1 MRICLVVH
9 GFPPLER
16 TGVENYTATLARAL
30 VAAGHR
36 VEVFVPRPAPDLP
49 QLSQR
54 REEVDGYGVT
64 WLTTNWPPRNPEE
77 ALDLPG
83 VASRFGDFLDR
94 ECPEIV
100 HFQHLIKLGLG
111 LVEEAEQ
118 RSIPTL
124 LTAHDYYGVCHRF
137 TLLTPDLERCTTLG
151 DSEACARCDLALA
164 HLNRQPDLGDYH
176 MGVLPDQL
184 EAKARGT
191 LEATLAGDRESAG
204 IPAEEWTRAV
214 EDRTKLDER
223 RRTIF
228 NRIDRIVAPTE
239 FLKNQ
244 LVAGGVEEDRVRLL
258 RYGIDTAALNGM
270 RARKRD
276 ASSPIRFGF
285 LGSLTKHKG
294 VKVLLE
300 AFGKVTEPAELF
312 VWGDS
317 TDNVFVDRMKA
328 LASEV
333 GARICGAFR
342 QSELRECL
350 EQVDVVVVPSIW
362 VENYPISIREA
373 FKAKRPVIA
382 SRVGALPESV
392 RDGVDG
398 LLFDVGDADA
408 LAECMSRL
416 IREDGLLE
424 RFIGGV
430 TKVKSITEQV
440 NELVPMYE
448 ELVETHKLRE
458 DLDLPEHLLDMAD
471 RHAELV
477 RTPTRDLFRM
487 ALEGLGDLRTG
498 LLGRKG
504 KASPE
509 EWIIRALATDSE
521 AQVLMQDLRRQG
533 DWLRETLASH
543 EQTEEALGHH
553 IEWREREL
561 DGQRQ
566 ELSWLREQRESL
578 EKEKQWL
585 NKEIS
590 NREGELSWLRD
601 ERERLTADREFF
613 LTESEKLRGSREKLQ
628 EESERLQT
636 ERARLLEE
644 CDNMQSDVAS
654 LSQQIGE
661 MTDVFQSERQKLESS
676 LSEVESDREQVEG
689 ERDRL
694 ENQYDELTGELEK
707 VLTERE
713 HERTAYEQQQEDL
726 RDHLRATAQL
736 GVLAL
741 QAQAKVI
748 GNELGLLTS
757 LLQGEDAE
765 QQEQPPET
773 FDDIV
778 PATRDAIAGLR
789 ELLEEVRWRRE
800 EMQSAADA
808 ADRRLVSLLV
818 KKTGLGRRVRGWA
831 RPGRDDS

>member
-54 REEVDGYGVT
+54 REEVDGYGIT

-94 ECPEIV
+94 ECPQVV

-118 RSIPTL
+118 RGIPTL

-164 HLNRQPDLGDYH
+164 HLNRQPELGDYH
-176 MGVLPDQL
+176 MGVLEDQL
-184 EAKARGT
+184 EPKARGK
-191 LEATLAGDRESAG
+191 LEATLAGDREAAG
-204 IPAEEWTRAV
+204 VPAEEWTRAV
-214 EDRTKLDER
+214 EDRTRLDER
-223 RRTIF
+223 RREIF
-228 NRIDRIVAPTE
+228 NRIDRIVSPTE
-239 FLKNQ
+239 FLKAQ
-244 LVAGGVEEDRVRLL
+244 LVAGGVEEERVCLL
-258 RYGIDTAALNGM
+258 RYGIDTAALGGM
-270 RARKRD
+270 RPRERD
-276 ASSPIRFGF
+276 ASSPVRFGF

-317 TDNVFVDRMKA
+317 TDQVYVDRMKT

-333 GARICGAFR
+333 GARMCGPFR
-342 QSELRECL
+342 QAELRDCL
-350 EQVDVVVVPSIW
+350 DQVDVVIVPSIW

-373 FKAKRPVIA
+373 FQAKRPVIA

-398 LLFDVGDADA
+398 LLFDVGDADS
-408 LAECMSRL
+408 LAECMSRM
-416 IREDGLLE
+416 IREEGLLE
-424 RFIGGV
+424 RFSGGIG
-430 TKVKSITEQV
+430 KVKSISDQV
-440 NELVPMYE
+440 RELVPMYE
-448 ELVETHKLRE
+448 ELVETRTVRE
-458 DLDLPEHLLDMAD
+458 ELDLPAHLVGMAA

-477 RTPTRDLFRM
+477 HTPTRDLFRM

-498 LLGRKG
+498 LLGKKG

-543 EQTEEALGHH
+543 EETEEALGHH

-561 DGQRQ
+561 AGQQQ
-566 ELSWLREQRESL
+566 EISWLRDQREAL

-613 LTESEKLRGSREKLQ
+613 LAESEKLHFSRQKLQ

-636 ERARLLEE
+636 ERARLLDE
-644 CDNMQSDVAS
+644 CENMQSDVAA
-654 LSQQIGE
+654 LSEQIGQ
-661 MTDVFQSERQKLESS
+661 MTDVFQTERQKLESN
-676 LSEVESDREQVEG
+676 LEEIASDRDQVEG

-694 ENQYDELTGELEK
+694 EAQYDELTGELRQ
-707 VLTERE
+707 VLTARE
-713 HERTAYEQQQEDL
+713 QERTAYEQQQEDL

-748 GNELGLLTS
+748 GNELGLLTG
-757 LLQGEDAE
+757 LLQGNEGGDDA
-765 QQEQPPET
+765 PPET

-789 ELLEEVRWRRE
+789 ELLAEVRWRRD
-800 EMQSAADA
+800 EMRDA
-808 ADRRLVSLLV
+808 AEAANRRFVSLLV
-818 KKTGLGRRVRGWA
+818 KKTGLGRRVHRWA
-831 RPGRDDS
+831 NPGEDGS